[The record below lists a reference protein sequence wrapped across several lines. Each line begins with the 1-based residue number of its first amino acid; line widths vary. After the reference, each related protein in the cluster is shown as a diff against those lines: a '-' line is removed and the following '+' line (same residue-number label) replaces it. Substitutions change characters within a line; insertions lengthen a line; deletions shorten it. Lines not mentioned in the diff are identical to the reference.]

1 MTKNPPSRNTEVRQ
15 TNNYFEVG
23 KSNRDFSEAAT
34 TEAGAEGDQNKSVET
49 PRPNFGIVETAVD
62 QAFAGHGEPRE
73 PSDREIV
80 ETEAREAEL
89 KAEMEG
95 REKEYLERYRQKIEK
110 IQNQLGQESNP
121 EKIKQLQA
129 DLKNAQE
136 TYNGLEKRYE
146 SEQTSAEYVLNQ
158 LKDFASKRGID
169 LEGRQFDGQNFEKG
183 QVAETIKAA
192 VLAQAEKYFTS
203 EKKGTKNPKKHEI
216 AQAVLGKMI
225 DYIAQ
230 AITDGEMPP
239 ITDKR
244 VYQLVMMMFVAVL
257 YQDRAATENL
267 LGDHGIRHVWGHNI
281 TMCEKIADSLA
292 SHGQTVTAM
301 DRFMMMLAMTYH
313 DLGYAMDPVRYPINQ
328 GGFGADAGHGV
339 LAAKYIRE
347 IFVDLAQ
354 ILPPDQ
360 MRLLHEMVLTH
371 DYTPKQGFIV
381 NDDTPEARAQNMR
394 EAIRVA
400 DNTHAFEDKL
410 PELLFAYPNTLR
422 YMKLIEVAIKSGA
435 SKETIEQL
443 KKRLQAEIEASNDF
457 SEDDKQ
463 ALANAVSIIG
473 PGTAKFTVGRICG
486 HQPEISVDAQGGTT
500 IEVEESEIHRL
511 VVGIFGQQPL
521 DQLRKFAA
529 DLTGE
534 SKEKINLDV
543 DRIGNDKI
551 TIRIKTKA
559 QQLGE
564 EKGKTDYQLAVET
577 IITNPR
583 FQEFLTKDN
592 FLASQI
598 KDLENQ
604 LEKTIDS
611 AEREDIEATIASLKK
626 QRLDNL
632 GNYLQS

>member
-1 MTKNPPSRNTEVRQ
+1 MVGKPLSHETKVRQ
-15 TNNYFEVG
+15 ANCGFEVG
-23 KSNRDFSEAAT
+23 LSNSGSIEAAT
-34 TEAGAEGDQNKSVET
+34 TEAVVGGNQNNGVKIPT
-49 PRPNFGIVETAVD
+49 TNFGIAEAAVN
-62 QAFAGHGEPRE
+62 QAFAGRGERRE
-73 PSDREIV
+73 PSNREIV

-95 REKEYLERYRQKIEK
+95 EEQKYLERYRQKIVQ
-110 IQNQLGQESNP
+110 IQKQLGQESDP
-121 EKIKQLQA
+121 RKREQLQA
-129 DLKNAQE
+129 DLEKAQE
-136 TYNGLEKRYE
+136 TYNGLKNRYE
-146 SEQTSAEYVLNQ
+146 SEQTGAEYVLNQ
-158 LKDFASKRGID
+158 LKEFAAKSGID
-169 LEGRQFDGQNFEKG
+169 LEGLGLQLADQNFEKG

-192 VLAQAEKYFTS
+192 VLAQAEEYFTS

-216 AQAVLGKMI
+216 VQAVLDKMI

-239 ITDKR
+239 ITDRR

-301 DRFMMMLAMTYH
+301 DRFMMMLTMTYH

-339 LAAKYIRE
+339 LAAKCIRE
-347 IFVDLAQ
+347 IPFLAE

-360 MRLLHEMVLTH
+360 IRLLHKMVLTH
-371 DYTPKQGFIV
+371 DYTPRGFIMEK
-381 NDDTPEARAQNMR
+381 TPEARAQNML

-410 PELLFAYPNTLR
+410 PELLFAYPKTLL

-443 KKRLQAEIEASNDF
+443 KKQLQAEIKASNDF

-529 DLTGE
+529 DLTGQR
-534 SKEKINLDV
+534 KEEINLDV
-543 DRIGNDKI
+543 DSIGNDKI
-551 TIRIKTKA
+551 TIKIKTEA
-559 QQLGE
+559 QKLG
-564 EKGKTDYQLAVET
+564 KKQDKTDYQLAVET
-577 IITNPR
+577 IITDQS
-583 FQEFLTKDN
+583 FQEFLTNDN
-592 FLASQI
+592 FLVSQI

-604 LEKTIDS
+604 LENTTDS
-611 AEREDIEATIASLKK
+611 DEKQNIEAKIASLKK
-626 QRLDNL
+626 QRLNNL

>member
-1 MTKNPPSRNTEVRQ
+1 MAENPSSFNTEVRQ
-15 TNNYFEVG
+15 TNDYFEVG
-23 KSNRDFSEAAT
+23 RSNSDFIEAAT
-34 TEAGAEGDQNKSVET
+34 TEAVVEGDQNKGVEI
-49 PRPNFGIVETAVD
+49 PEPDFHIAEVAVN
-62 QAFAGHGEPRE
+62 QAFAGRGERRE
-73 PSDREIV
+73 PPDREIV
-80 ETEAREAEL
+80 ETEARKAEL

-95 REKEYLERYRQKIEK
+95 EEQKYLERYRQKIAK
-110 IQNQLGQESNP
+110 IKNQLDQESDP
-121 EKIKQLQA
+121 EKRKQLQA
-129 DLKNAQE
+129 DLKKAQE
-136 TYNGLEKRYE
+136 TYDGLKNRYE

-158 LKDFASKRGID
+158 LKEFASKRVID
-169 LEGRQFDGQNFEKG
+169 LEGQQFFGQNFEKG
-183 QVAETIKAA
+183 QVETIKEA
-192 VLAQAEKYFTS
+192 VLAQAEKYFT
-203 EKKGTKNPKKHEI
+203 EKGTKNPKKHEI
-216 AQAVLGKMI
+216 VQAVLGKMI

-230 AITDGEMPP
+230 AITDGEMQP

-281 TMCEKIADSLA
+281 TMCEAIADSLE
-292 SHGQTVTAM
+292 SHGQKVTAM

-328 GGFGADAGHGV
+328 GGFGADAGHGL

-347 IFVDLAQ
+347 VDLAE
-354 ILPPDQ
+354 ILSPGQ

-371 DYTPKQGFIV
+371 DYTPEQGFIV
-381 NDDTPEARAQNMR
+381 DDDTPEARDQNMR

-410 PELLFAYPNTLR
+410 PELLFVYPKTLL
-422 YMKLIEVAIKSGA
+422 YIKLIEVAIQSGA
-435 SKETIEQL
+435 SEETIEQL
-443 KKRLQAEIEASNDF
+443 KNRLKTEIEASDQF

-473 PGTAKFTVGRICG
+473 PSTAKFTVGRICG
-486 HQPEISVDAQGGTT
+486 HRPEISVDAQGRTT
-500 IEVEESEIHRL
+500 IKVEESQIHRL

-529 DLTGE
+529 DLTGQR
-534 SKEKINLDV
+534 KEEVDLDV
-543 DRIGNDKI
+543 DRIGNGKI
-551 TIRIKTKA
+551 TIMVKTKA
-559 QQLGE
+559 KQLGE
-564 EKGKTDYQLAVET
+564 EKGKTDYQLAVER
-577 IITNPR
+577 IITDPH

-592 FLASQI
+592 FLVSQI

-604 LEKTIDS
+604 LENTTDS
-611 AEREDIEATIASLKK
+611 AKRGNIEAAIARLK
-626 QRLDNL
+626 QERLDNL

>member
-1 MTKNPPSRNTEVRQ
+1 
-15 TNNYFEVG
+15 
-23 KSNRDFSEAAT
+23 
-34 TEAGAEGDQNKSVET
+34 
-49 PRPNFGIVETAVD
+49 
-62 QAFAGHGEPRE
+62 
-73 PSDREIV
+73 
-80 ETEAREAEL
+80 
-89 KAEMEG
+89 
-95 REKEYLERYRQKIEK
+95 
-110 IQNQLGQESNP
+110 
-121 EKIKQLQA
+121 
-129 DLKNAQE
+129 
-136 TYNGLEKRYE
+136 
-146 SEQTSAEYVLNQ
+146 
-158 LKDFASKRGID
+158 
-169 LEGRQFDGQNFEKG
+169 
-183 QVAETIKAA
+183 
-192 VLAQAEKYFTS
+192 
-203 EKKGTKNPKKHEI
+203 
-216 AQAVLGKMI
+216 
-225 DYIAQ
+225 
-230 AITDGEMPP
+230 
-239 ITDKR
+239 
-244 VYQLVMMMFVAVL
+244 
-257 YQDRAATENL
+257 
-267 LGDHGIRHVWGHNI
+267 
-281 TMCEKIADSLA
+281 
-292 SHGQTVTAM
+292 
-301 DRFMMMLAMTYH
+301 MMLAMTYH

>member
-1 MTKNPPSRNTEVRQ
+1 MAEKPLPHNTEVRQ
-15 TNNYFEVG
+15 ANFD
-23 KSNRDFSEAAT
+23 SREAAIADIA
-34 TEAGAEGDQNKSVET
+34 EAGTEGDQNNGVEIPT
-49 PRPNFGIVETAVD
+49 PNFGIAEAAVN
-62 QAFAGHGEPRE
+62 QAFAGRGERRE
-73 PSDREIV
+73 SPDGEKV
-80 ETEAREAEL
+80 KTEAREAKL

-95 REKEYLERYRQKIEK
+95 REKEYLERYRQKIVQ
-110 IQNQLGQESNP
+110 IQKQLDQESDP
-121 EKIKQLQA
+121 RKREQLQA
-129 DLKNAQE
+129 DLEKAQE
-136 TYNGLEKRYE
+136 TYNGLKNRYE
-146 SEQTSAEYVLNQ
+146 SEQTGAEYVLNQ
-158 LKDFASKRGID
+158 LKEFAAKSGID
-169 LEGRQFDGQNFEKG
+169 LEGLGLQLSDQNFEKG

-203 EKKGTKNPKKHEI
+203 EKGTKNPKKHEI
-216 AQAVLGKMI
+216 VQAVLGKMI

-230 AITDGEMPP
+230 AITDGEMTP

-347 IFVDLAQ
+347 VDLVE
-354 ILPPDQ
+354 ILSPDQ

-381 NDDTPEARAQNMR
+381 NDNKPEARAQNIL

-410 PELLFAYPNTLR
+410 PELLFAYPKTLL

-443 KKRLQAEIEASNDF
+443 KNQLQAEIKASNDF

-486 HQPEISVDAQGGTT
+486 HRPEISVDAQGRTT
-500 IEVEESEIHRL
+500 IKVEESEIHRL

-521 DQLRKFAA
+521 DQLRKFVA
-529 DLTGE
+529 DLTGQK
-534 SKEKINLDV
+534 KEEVDLDV
-543 DRIGNDKI
+543 DSIGNGKI
-551 TIRIKTKA
+551 TIMIDKA
-559 QQLGE
+559 QQLGKVE
-564 EKGKTDYQLAVET
+564 KTDYQLAVER
-577 IITNPR
+577 IITDQS

-604 LEKTIDS
+604 LENTIDS
-611 AEREDIEATIASLKK
+611 EKANIQAKIASLKK

>member
-1 MTKNPPSRNTEVRQ
+1 MVGKSSSHETKVKQANCG
-15 TNNYFEVG
+15 FEVG
-23 KSNRDFSEAAT
+23 RSEPAFIEAST
-34 TEAGAEGDQNKSVET
+34 TEAVVEHHQKGVET
-49 PRPNFGIVETAVD
+49 PRPNFDIVEAAVD
-62 QAFAGHGEPRE
+62 QAFAGRGERSESPDGE
-73 PSDREIV
+73 KV
-80 ETEAREAEL
+80 KTEAREAEL

-95 REKEYLERYRQKIEK
+95 REKEYLERYRQKIAK
-110 IQNQLGQESNP
+110 IQKQLDQESDP
-121 EKIKQLQA
+121 RKREQLQT

-136 TYNGLEKRYE
+136 TYHGLKNRYE
-146 SEQTSAEYVLNQ
+146 SEQTGAEYVLNQ
-158 LKDFASKRGID
+158 LREFAAKSGID
-169 LEGRQFDGQNFEKG
+169 LEGRQFDGKKFEKG

-192 VLAQAEKYFTS
+192 VLAQAEEYFTS

-216 AQAVLGKMI
+216 VQSVLDKMI

-239 ITDKR
+239 ITDRR

-339 LAAKYIRE
+339 LAAKCVRE
-347 IFVDLAQ
+347 IPLLAE
-354 ILPPDQ
+354 ILSPDQ
-360 MRLLHEMVLTH
+360 IRSLHEMVLTH
-371 DYTPKQGFIV
+371 DYTPRGFIMEK
-381 NDDTPEARAQNMR
+381 TPEARAQNML

-410 PELLFAYPNTLR
+410 PELLFKYPKTLL
-422 YMKLIEVAIKSGA
+422 YIKLIEVAIKSGA
-435 SKETIEQL
+435 SETIEQL
-443 KKRLQAEIEASNDF
+443 KKQLQAEIKASNDF
-457 SEDDKQ
+457 SEDDKK

-473 PGTAKFTVGRICG
+473 PGTAQFTVGRICG
-486 HQPEISVDAQGGTT
+486 HRPEISVDAQGGTT

-521 DQLRKFAA
+521 DQLRKFIA
-529 DLTGE
+529 DLTGQR
-534 SKEKINLDV
+534 KEEVDLDV

-559 QQLGE
+559 QQLGKAE
-564 EKGKTDYQLAVET
+564 KTDYQLAVER
-577 IITNPR
+577 IITDPH
-583 FQEFLTKDN
+583 FQEFLAKDN
-592 FLASQI
+592 LLASQI

-611 AEREDIEATIASLKK
+611 AKRQSIEAEIASLK
-626 QRLDNL
+626 QERLNNL

>member
-1 MTKNPPSRNTEVRQ
+1 MAEKLLSHDTEVIRADSDPRQ
-15 TNNYFEVG
+15 AAI
-23 KSNRDFSEAAT
+23 SEAVV
-34 TEAGAEGDQNKSVET
+34 ELHQNEGVET
-49 PRPNFGIVETAVD
+49 PRPDFGIVEAAVD
-62 QAFAGHGEPRE
+62 QAFAGHGERSESPDGE
-73 PSDREIV
+73 KV
-80 ETEAREAEL
+80 KTEAREAEL
-89 KAEMEG
+89 KAKMQGEEQ
-95 REKEYLERYRQKIEK
+95 KYLERYRQKIEK

-136 TYNGLEKRYE
+136 TYDGLKNRYE

-158 LKDFASKRGID
+158 LKGFAAKSGID
-169 LEGRQFDGQNFEKG
+169 LEGLGLQLADQNFEKG

-203 EKKGTKNPKKHEI
+203 EKGTKNPKKHEI
-216 AQAVLGKMI
+216 VQAVLGKMI

-281 TMCEKIADSLA
+281 TMCEAIADSLK
-292 SHGQTVTAM
+292 SNGQTVTAM

-354 ILPPDQ
+354 ILPPDLIS
-360 MRLLHEMVLTH
+360 LLHEMILTH
-371 DYTPKQGFIV
+371 DYTPKQGFVV

-410 PELLFAYPNTLR
+410 PELLFKYPKTLL
-422 YMKLIEVAIKSGA
+422 YIKLIEVAIKSGA
-435 SKETIEQL
+435 SKETIEEL

-486 HQPEISVDAQGGTT
+486 HRPEISVDAQGRTT
-500 IEVEESEIHRL
+500 IKVEESEIHRL

-521 DQLRKFAA
+521 DQLRKFIA
-529 DLTGE
+529 DLTGQN
-534 SKEKINLDV
+534 KEEIKLDV
-543 DRIGNDKI
+543 DSIGNGKI
-551 TIRIKTKA
+551 TIMIDKA
-559 QQLGE
+559 QQLGKVE
-564 EKGKTDYQLAVET
+564 KTDYQLAVET
-577 IITNPR
+577 IITDQS
-583 FQEFLTKDN
+583 FQKFLTKDN
-592 FLASQI
+592 LLASQI

-604 LEKTIDS
+604 LENTTDS
-611 AEREDIEATIASLKK
+611 DEKQNIEAKIASLKK
-626 QRLDNL
+626 QRLMSL
-632 GNYLQS
+632 IQSYLQS

>member
-1 MTKNPPSRNTEVRQ
+1 MAKNPSSLNTEVRQ

-95 REKEYLERYRQKIEK
+95 REKEYLERYRQKIVQ
-110 IQNQLGQESNP
+110 IQKQLGQESDP
-121 EKIKQLQA
+121 RKREQLQA
-129 DLKNAQE
+129 DLEKAQE

-158 LKDFASKRGID
+158 LKEFAAKSGID
-169 LEGRQFDGQNFEKG
+169 LEGRQFDGKKFEKG

-347 IFVDLAQ
+347 VDLVE
-354 ILPPDQ
+354 ILSPDQ

-381 NDDTPEARAQNMR
+381 NDNKPEARAQNIL

-410 PELLFAYPNTLR
+410 PELLFAYPKTLL

-443 KKRLQAEIEASNDF
+443 KNQLQAEIKASNDF

-486 HQPEISVDAQGGTT
+486 HRPEISVDAQGRTT
-500 IEVEESEIHRL
+500 IKVEESEIHRL

-521 DQLRKFAA
+521 DQLRKFVA
-529 DLTGE
+529 DLTGQK
-534 SKEKINLDV
+534 KEEVDLDV
-543 DRIGNDKI
+543 DSIGNGKI
-551 TIRIKTKA
+551 TIMIDKA
-559 QQLGE
+559 QQLGKVE
-564 EKGKTDYQLAVET
+564 KTDYQLAVER
-577 IITNPR
+577 IITDQS

-604 LEKTIDS
+604 LENTIDS
-611 AEREDIEATIASLKK
+611 EKANIQAKIASLKK

>member
-1 MTKNPPSRNTEVRQ
+1 MVEKSFSHETKVIRADSDPRQATMVEV
-15 TNNYFEVG
+15 
-23 KSNRDFSEAAT
+23 DP
-34 TEAGAEGDQNKSVET
+34 EGRKNKGVET
-49 PRPNFGIVETAVD
+49 PRPNFDIVEAAVD
-62 QAFAGHGEPRE
+62 QAFAGRGERSESPDGE
-73 PSDREIV
+73 KV
-80 ETEAREAEL
+80 KTEAREAEL

-95 REKEYLERYRQKIEK
+95 REKEYLERYRREIEK
-110 IQNQLGQESNP
+110 IQKQLDQESDSRKR
-121 EKIKQLQA
+121 EQLQA
-129 DLKNAQE
+129 DLKKAQE
-136 TYNGLEKRYE
+136 TYDGLKNRYE
-146 SEQTSAEYVLNQ
+146 SKETSAEYVLNQ
-158 LKDFASKRGID
+158 LKEFAAKSGID
-169 LEGRQFDGQNFEKG
+169 LEGLGLQLADQNFEKG

-192 VLAQAEKYFTS
+192 VLAQAEEYFTS

-216 AQAVLGKMI
+216 VQAVLDKMI

-239 ITDKR
+239 ITDRR

-301 DRFMMMLAMTYH
+301 DRFMMMLTMTYH

-339 LAAKYIRE
+339 LAAKCIRE
-347 IFVDLAQ
+347 IPFLAE

-360 MRLLHEMVLTH
+360 IRLLHKMVLTH
-371 DYTPKQGFIV
+371 DYTPRGFIMEK
-381 NDDTPEARAQNMR
+381 TPEARAQNML

-410 PELLFAYPNTLR
+410 PELLFAYPKTLL

-443 KKRLQAEIEASNDF
+443 KKQLQAEIKASNDF

-543 DRIGNDKI
+543 DRIGNGKI

-559 QQLGE
+559 QQLGKVE
-564 EKGKTDYQLAVET
+564 KTDYQLAVER
-577 IITNPR
+577 IITEPR
-583 FQEFLTKDN
+583 FQEFLTNDN
-592 FLASQI
+592 FLVSQI

-604 LEKTIDS
+604 LENTTDS
-611 AEREDIEATIASLKK
+611 DEKQNIEAKIASLKK
-626 QRLDNL
+626 QRLNNL